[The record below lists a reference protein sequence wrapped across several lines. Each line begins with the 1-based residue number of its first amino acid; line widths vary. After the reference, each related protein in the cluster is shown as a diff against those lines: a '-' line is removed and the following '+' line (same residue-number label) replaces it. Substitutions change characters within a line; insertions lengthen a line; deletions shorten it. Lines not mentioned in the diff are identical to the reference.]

1 MSVQEAR
8 TNLLRAKCIFYRGL
22 THLRLLDEFSF
33 RRTEYLSATAYQEK
47 CMSVDDRLNT
57 TPTLQKGGEPT
68 ARSPSVQANNPSGS
82 QPIGPKR
89 MLLVFA
95 LVIILPCVGLAIAVE
110 ILAGL
115 VHVLPH

>member
-1 MSVQEAR
+1 LKAH
-8 TNLLRAKCIFYRGL
+8 YRF
-22 THLRLLDEFSF
+22 D
-33 RRTEYLSATAYQEK
+33 TAYQEK
-47 CMSVDDRLNT
+47 CMSIDDRLNT
-57 TPTLQKGGEPT
+57 TPTLQKGREPA
-68 ARSPSVQANNPSGS
+68 ARSSSVQANNPSGS